1 VTPDEEPNFAL
12 VDDPAPPEPD
22 AARLQRA
29 VARGRQRLFRRRAMF
44 GALAASIA
52 FAVIGGGVAVAGRNN
67 SAPDVQVNPPT
78 TVAATAANIREAD
91 QNGLHYTLTLETPV
105 VAVDAQVTVALIVEN
120 RTNHPTVV
128 DSCDFRIQVVP
139 VSEHWIAGVGVLCSG
154 PGVRLEPN
162 SSYDDRASA
171 MAPSTA
177 GEFLVVAAS
186 GEFPRSLLTRPFPLQ
201 VVAAG
206 DTTTT
211 STTATSS
218 QPPRPSPTEAFT
230 VPSTVGGAVQ
240 GEDPRTPHAG
250 DFSGSLTASVTSVTV
265 GEGVDVELNI
275 RNTTDH
281 RVEPSLGSLTKGV
294 AIVCASDLS
303 PLGHTGAELR
313 SNENFFFVTAPG
325 LAPGDSAGR
334 GGRFTPTS
342 ADVGTVTCAGAII
355 ATTGHWVDGTISSV
369 AVLANVP
376 TVSFS
381 VVAAPTETTTA
392 SATTSPVLGP

>member
-29 VARGRQRLFRRRAMF
+29 VARGRQRLFRRRALI

-52 FAVIGGGVAVAGRNN
+52 FGLIGGGVAVAGHDN
-67 SAPDVQVNPPT
+67 SAPDVQVSPPT

-105 VAVDAQVTVALIVEN
+105 VAVDAQVTVALKVEN

-139 VSEHWIAGVGVLCSG
+139 VSEHRIIGVLCSG

-162 SSYDDRASA
+162 SSYDDSASA

-186 GEFPRSLLTRPFPLQ
+186 GEFPRSLLTRPFLLQ
-201 VVAAG
+201 VVSAG

-218 QPPRPSPTEAFT
+218 EPPRPGPTEAFT
-230 VPSTVGGAVQ
+230 VPTTVGGAVQ

-250 DFSGSLTASVTSVTV
+250 DFSGSLSASATSVTV
-265 GEGVDVELNI
+265 REGVDVELSI
-275 RNTTDH
+275 RNITDH
-281 RVEPSLGSLTKGV
+281 VVEPSLGSLTKGV

-303 PLGHTGAELR
+303 PLGHTGTELR
-313 SNENFFFVTAPG
+313 SNVNFFFVTAPE

-342 ADVGTVTCAGAII
+342 ADLGAVTCAGTII
-355 ATTGHWVDGTISSV
+355 ATTGHWEDGTISGV
-369 AVLANVP
+369 ALLANVP
-376 TVSFS
+376 SVSFA
-381 VVAAPTETTTA
+381 VAAAPTVNTTA
-392 SATTSPVLGP
+392 TAETSTVPGP